1 MSFEHS
7 NYYEPKNS
15 DDWLITK
22 CVMKLP
28 IPIPNYPNYPHG
40 EGLTPLS
47 HVNCRF
53 GIRGWGRVLGTHM
66 HINCNPAITIS
77 QDLHYFFRKLHY
89 LGNVFQ
95 NVFSL
100 CLSFFLYC
108 CLFVLVHLYLSLLD
122 VVLVSSKAWLV
133 HSEDNG
139 LGLNGVEWVVFWE
152 HFWC

>member
-1 MSFEHS
+1 MITLLTYLEAIFFKSRHKKIGSPFLKHISFEHS

-15 DDWLITK
+15 NGWLITK
-22 CVMKLP
+22 YVMKLP

-77 QDLHYFFRKLHY
+77 QDLHYFFRKL
-89 LGNVFQ
+89 LCLENVF
-95 NVFSL
+95 FFPSF
-100 CLSFFLYC
+100 CLSIL
-108 CLFVLVHLYLSLLD
+108 LSFGF
-122 VVLVSSKAWLV
+122 SSSLSKFIW
-133 HSEDNG
+133 G
-139 LGLNGVEWVVFWE
+139 CPGII
-152 HFWC
+152 